1 MRLSSLQIQ
10 GFRRHWN
17 TEVQFSNATFLIGEN
32 NTGKSS
38 ILLAIDYLLSDKK
51 KIPCEEFFQRSN
63 DNCNE
68 TLADKVIL
76 TGEFCD
82 LPPECQ
88 TWRGFKGRVFP
99 YEDEGET
106 KYKIYYRKTYEMNK
120 EYTVEI
126 KEYKRT
132 LKDEFKRCNNLQSYI
147 DNGIDESI
155 IQELFGDVD
164 RTRSLTSVQKNLLS
178 EIDEIYDIDTNDEN
192 WFPNPGGIPGNVLS
206 KLPRFLLIPAQDKK
220 DDLTGNS
227 GALLLTLNELFNDVR
242 NNSTNFREAQRYL
255 NLLADE
261 LNPNDET
268 TEFGSMMVELNDIL
282 TDIFPKTGI
291 HTTAKL
297 SDADKVIK
305 PQFEIN
311 MSSNIQTAVDMQGTG
326 TIRAA
331 VFALLR
337 YKALREE
344 SRRITGTDYIRPL
357 IIGFEEPE
365 LYLHPNAA
373 YQMRDTIYKLADSE
387 RNQIICTTH
396 SPYMIDLGQKPN
408 QILNLLSLLPHTL
421 TDTEINIEK
430 IFCNPFNISQAF
442 TDLHEDDKT
451 YIKMLLKVDDYVAKV
466 FFAKYVLIVE
476 GDTEEVV
483 LRETIDRLD
492 NTSKQNIYQNW
503 QIIKARGKA
512 AIISLV
518 KFLTAMGINPTVMH
532 DQDTGIEG
540 AEVFNQPILEA
551 VGNPEKV
558 FALNNCIEDVLGYR
572 APSSEKPYKAF
583 KHIKDNWT
591 DINQIPKS
599 WMSIFRSIFDIQQ
612 NR

>member
-1 MRLSSLQIQ
+1 MRLCSLRIQ
-10 GFRRHWN
+10 GFRRHWD
-17 TEVQFSNATFLIGEN
+17 TEVQLSNATFLIGEN

-38 ILLAIDYLLSDKK
+38 IILAIDYLLSDKK
-51 KIPCEEFFQRSN
+51 KMPCEEFYQRSN
-63 DNCNE
+63 DEHCNE
-68 TLADKVIL
+68 PLVDKIII

-82 LPPECQ
+82 LPPECAS
-88 TWRGFKGRVFP
+88 WSGFKGRVFP
-99 YEDEGET
+99 YDVEGET

-120 EYTVEI
+120 DYTVEI

-132 LKDEFKRCNNLQSYI
+132 VKEEFVRCNNLQSYI

-155 IQELFGDVD
+155 IQELFGNAD
-164 RTRSLTSVQKNLLS
+164 RTRNLTTAQKNLIN
-178 EIDEIYDIDTNDEN
+178 EIDEIYDIDTDEEN
-192 WFPNPGGIPGNVLS
+192 WILNPGGIPGNVLS
-206 KLPRFLLIPAQDKK
+206 KLPRFLLIPAHDKK
-220 DDLTGNS
+220 DDLTGTS
-227 GALLLTLNELFNDVR
+227 GALISTLNELFNDVR
-242 NNSTNFREAQRYL
+242 NNSANFREAQRYL

-268 TEFGSMMVELNDIL
+268 TEFGSMMVELNNIL
-282 TDIFPKTGI
+282 SGIFPQTGI

-305 PQFEIN
+305 PQFEVN
-311 MSSNIQTAVDMQGTG
+311 MSSNIKTPVDMQGTG

-344 SRRITGTDYIRPL
+344 GRRLANTDYIRPL

-373 YQMRDTIYKLADSE
+373 YQMRETIYKLADSE

-408 QILNLLSLLPHTL
+408 QILNLLTLLPHTI
-421 TDTEINIEK
+421 TNPEITIERVL
-430 IFCNPFNISQAF
+430 CNPFNISKAF
-442 TDLHEDDKT
+442 TELHENDKS

-483 LRETIDRLD
+483 IRETIDMLD
-492 NTSKQNIYQNW
+492 NRSRQEIYQNW

-518 KFLTAMGINPTVMH
+518 KFLTAMGISPTVMH
-532 DQDTGIEG
+532 DQDTGVEG
-540 AEVFNQPILEA
+540 AEIYNQPIAEA

-558 FALNNCIEDVLGYR
+558 YVLANCIEDILGYR
-572 APSSEKPYKAF
+572 APSTEKPYKAY
-583 KHIKDNWT
+583 KYIKDNWT
-591 DINQIPKS
+591 DISNIPEA
-599 WMSIFRSIFDIQQ
+599 WMSIFRSIFRI
-612 NR
+612 

>member
-1 MRLSSLQIQ
+1 RIQ
-10 GFRRHWN
+10 GFRRHWD
-17 TEVQFSNATFLIGEN
+17 TEINLSNATFLIGEN

-51 KIPCEEFFQRSN
+51 KIPCDQFFQRSN
-63 DNCNE
+63 DEHCNE
-68 TLADKVIL
+68 PLANKIVL

-82 LPPECQ
+82 LPPESN
-88 TWRGFKGRVFP
+88 TWRGFRGRVFP
-99 YEDEGET
+99 YEVDGHIR
-106 KYKIYYRKTYEMNK
+106 YKIYYRKTYEMNK
-120 EYTVEI
+120 NYTVELR
-126 KEYKRT
+126 EYKRT
-132 LKDEFKRCNNLQSYI
+132 VKEEFERCNNLQSYI
-147 DNGIDESI
+147 DNGIDEVI
-155 IQELFGDVD
+155 IQELFGNAD
-164 RTRSLTSVQKNLLS
+164 RTRNLSAAQKNLIS
-178 EIDEIYDIDTNDEN
+178 EIDEIYDIDTDEEN
-192 WFPNPGGIPGNVLS
+192 WFPNPGGIPRNILS
-206 KLPRFLLIPAQDKK
+206 KLPRYLLIPAQDKK
-220 DDLTGNS
+220 DDLSGNS
-227 GALLLTLNELFNDVR
+227 GALVSTLNELFNDVR
-242 NNSTNFREAQRYL
+242 DNSANFLEAQRYL
-255 NLLADE
+255 NQLADE

-268 TEFGSMMVELNDIL
+268 TEFGSMMVGLNRIL
-282 TDIFPKTGI
+282 AGIFPETRI

-297 SDADKVIK
+297 CDADKVIQ
-305 PQFEIN
+305 PQFEVN
-311 MSSNIQTAVDMQGTG
+311 MSSNIQTTVDMQGTG

-344 SRRITGTDYIRPL
+344 SRRLTGTDYIRPL

-373 YQMRDTIYKLADSE
+373 YQMRDTIYKLADSD

-421 TDTEINIEK
+421 TEPEISIEK
-430 IFCNPFNISQAF
+430 VFCNPFNISQAF
-442 TDLHEDDKT
+442 TNLHDDDKT

-466 FFAKYVLIVE
+466 FFTKDVLIVE

-512 AIISLV
+512 SIISLV
-518 KFLTAMGINPTVMH
+518 RFLTAMGINPTVMH
-532 DQDTGIEG
+532 DQDTGVEG
-540 AEVFNQPILEA
+540 AEVFNQPILDA

-558 FALNNCIEDVLGYR
+558 YALTNCIEDILGYN

-591 DINQIPKS
+591 DINQIPET
-599 WMSIFRSIFDIQQ
+599 WMSIFRSIFGIQLNQ
-612 NR
+612 